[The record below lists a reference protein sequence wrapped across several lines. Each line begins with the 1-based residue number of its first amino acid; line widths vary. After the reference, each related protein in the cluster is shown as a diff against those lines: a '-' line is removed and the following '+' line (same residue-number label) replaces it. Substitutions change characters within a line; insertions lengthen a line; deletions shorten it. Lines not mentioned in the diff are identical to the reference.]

1 MSQPTATSSWKTNT
15 VLIGVLLMLLGDFMF
30 TLNDAMGKWLVTTY
44 AVGQVVFVR
53 SIGAFLLLGPMIAR
67 QGVGELFRVQS
78 PGLQVLR
85 VICLTADT
93 VLFFAAVAYLPLAD
107 VLTFYMAGPI
117 YVAALSH
124 VLLGEKVGWRRWIA
138 ILVGFCGVLIA
149 LQPSSA
155 SLSWPAIFALGG
167 STAFG
172 LTLIL
177 GRRLRGTSDT
187 TLVTWQTLAAL
198 VVGGIM
204 SVTTWQTPS
213 APEFGAMLLLGVV
226 SCIAHLLITR
236 SLKLA
241 PASLLAPLQY
251 SMLVWGIIFGFIF
264 FDDIPSQH
272 MLIGAV
278 VIVLA
283 GLFIFHRQKVV
294 AEVPPETVPKD
305 VV

>member
-1 MSQPTATSSWKTNT
+1 
-15 VLIGVLLMLLGDFMF
+15 VL
-30 TLNDAMGKWLVTTY
+30 
-44 AVGQVVFVR
+44 
-53 SIGAFLLLGPMIAR
+53 
-67 QGVGELFRVQS
+67 
-78 PGLQVLR
+78 
-85 VICLTADT
+85 
-93 VLFFAAVAYLPLAD
+93 
-107 VLTFYMAGPI
+107 
-117 YVAALSH
+117 
-124 VLLGEKVGWRRWIA
+124 
-138 ILVGFCGVLIA
+138 GFCGVLIA

-167 STAFG
+167 SAAFG

-198 VVGGIM
+198 MVGGIM
-204 SVTTWQTPS
+204 SFTTWQTPS

-251 SMLVWGIIFGFIF
+251 SMLVWGILFGFIF
-264 FDDIPSQH
+264 FDDVPSQH

-278 VIVLA
+278 IIVLA

-305 VV
+305 MV